1 MVEKHNPGDLSRDP
15 TVRQAAGVSDGF
27 NYSHDNASSPLDLG
41 ASDEAPPAY
50 GEVHDQLNLSQAG
63 FNAGAAVTDDGRV
76 NINISQTN
84 RRLSELLAPALK
96 GQLLPSQKT
105 SSGPLPPAY
114 IPPSLGGLPGQ
125 TPPPKL
131 NLVVQIV
138 GSRGDVQPFVALG
151 KVLKDT
157 YGHRVRIATHAT
169 FQKFVEE
176 NGLEFFCIGGDPAE
190 LMAFMVKNPGL
201 MPGIDALK
209 SGEITK
215 RRKGIEQIVL
225 GCWRSCIE
233 AGDGLGPPVE
243 TDLSNEPLGD
253 DYSLPGNPEDKP
265 FVADAIIANP
275 PSFGHIH
282 IAEKMGIPLHVM
294 FTMPWSPTRA
304 FPHPLANIQSTDT
317 DDVMTN
323 FVSYA
328 LVEMMTWQ
336 GLGDVI
342 NRFRTKVLDLE
353 PLSLIWAPGLL
364 SRLRIPTTYCWSPAL
379 IPKPNDWGREIS
391 IPGFYFLDLATS
403 YTPEPD
409 LAAFLESGPPPVYIG
424 FGSIV
429 VDDPNKLTRM
439 IFDAVTQAGV
449 RALVSKGWGG
459 IGADSVGIPEGVF
472 MLGNCPHDWLFK
484 KVSCV
489 VHHGG
494 AGTSAA
500 GIKTGTPTVVVP
512 FFGDQPFWGAM
523 IAKAG
528 AGPAPI
534 PYKQLTA
541 EKLAEAITS
550 ALRPETQAR
559 AKELG
564 EKIRQEKGTDQ
575 GAKSFH
581 DQLDY
586 DNLRCSIAPSRT
598 AVWRVRRTKVRLS
611 ALAAAVLVKEGLLR
625 YADLKLYRSQ
635 EHDTEEQPWDPVS
648 AVTAALVGDM
658 GSIAMAIGDIPRDWY
673 KTVKK
678 SSSGS
683 VTPKKDNSSATSN
696 DAASSSQLTLP
707 SDGASTWSGQPSAL
721 LSPPAQSDASSSKGQ
736 DPSILGE
743 STLQASSA
751 SRSPARSPTRS
762 MTSPSPSGPSS
773 SQAGKQ
779 KKNIDVETALGM
791 GLDTGKNVSRIVETG
806 FKSPM
811 NFCMGLAKGFR
822 NAPRL
827 YNDDTIR
834 KPEKVTGLGSGVM
847 VAWKELGLGVY
858 DGVSGLVT
866 QPYKGAQ
873 KEGGQGF
880 IKGVGKGLGGFLLK
894 PAAGIWSIPAYMMK
908 GVHAEIR
915 SKFHHS
921 VDKYVVTSRILQG
934 QNDLRFTNLQEM
946 QDIIVR
952 FNSMGSELRGL
963 YVLKY
968 KEKTASEMPSGVP
981 ATATQD
987 DLPDSSPKTGFW
999 NTKHLSLEE
1008 RRKLH
1013 EQKDAWKKKKREQAV
1028 GGAQGA
1034 EPEDPGMERA
1044 IRESVSQTSRGD
1056 PAEDAMI
1063 EVQIRSSV
1071 KEMRR
1076 IADEQKQQEQQRQM
1090 GDWKQRPSEP
1100 AESPAWADEKT
1111 TGLGAGGH
1119 HDITDEEFEALIA
1132 EAARQSVISSQGRGA
1147 EDEDLERALQDS
1159 RDAAPR
1165 GQDEELRKAMEESE
1179 RAHQEH
1185 LTRRTTERSEEE
1197 VIMEYVKKQSL
1208 AEEEFRRQKAKGKQ
1222 PEGAGGDEDDEDLK
1236 KAIEES
1242 LALSGKEGGPSG

>member
-1 MVEKHNPGDLSRDP
+1 MVEKHNPENLSRQS
-15 TVRQAAGVSDGF
+15 TLRQTAGVSDGF

-96 GQLLPSQKT
+96 SQLLPSQKT
-105 SSGPLPPAY
+105 PSGPLPPAY

-131 NLVVQIV
+131 NLVIQIV

-225 GCWRSCIE
+225 GTWRSCIE
-233 AGDGLGPPVE
+233 AGNGLGPPVE

-282 IAEKMGIPLHVM
+282 IAEKMGIPLHMM

-317 DDVMTN
+317 DTVMTN

-364 SRLRIPTTYCWSPAL
+364 SRLQIPTTYCWSPAL

-391 IPGFYFLDLATS
+391 ISGFYFLDLATS
-403 YTPEPD
+403 YTPEPE

-459 IGADSVGIPEGVF
+459 IGADSVGIPEGVY

-550 ALRPETQAR
+550 ALKPETQAR

-564 EKIRQEKGTDQ
+564 EKIRQEKGADQ

-581 DQLDY
+581 DFLDY

-611 ALAAAVLVKEGLLR
+611 ALAAAVLVKE
-625 YADLKLYRSQ
+625 
-635 EHDTEEQPWDPVS
+635 EHDTEEQPWDPIS

-683 VTPKKDNSSATSN
+683 VTPKKDDSSATSN

-707 SDGASTWSGQPSAL
+707 SDGASTWSAQPSAL
-721 LSPPAQSDASSSKGQ
+721 LSPPAQSDTSSSQGR
-736 DPSILGE
+736 DPSILGG

-751 SRSPARSPTRS
+751 SKSPVRSPTRS
-762 MTSPSPSGPSS
+762 ATSPSPSGPSS
-773 SQAGKQ
+773 SQGGKP

-791 GLDTGKNVSRIVETG
+791 GLDTGKNVTRIVETG

-834 KPEKVTGLGSGVM
+834 KPDKVTGLGSGVV
-847 VAWKELGLGVY
+847 VAWKELGLGFY

-873 KEGGQGF
+873 KQGGQGF
-880 IKGVGKGLGGFLLK
+880 IKGVGKGIGGLILK
-894 PAAGIWSIPAYMMK
+894 PAAGIWAIPAYMMK

-934 QNDLRFTNLQEM
+934 QADLRSANVEEM

-952 FNSMGSELRGL
+952 FNSMSSELRGL

-968 KEKTASEMPSGVP
+968 KEKVGANETPSGLASTAS
-981 ATATQD
+981 QD
-987 DLPDSSPKTGFW
+987 DLDRIPDSPPKTGFW
-999 NTKHLSLEE
+999 NTRHMSLEE

-1013 EQKDAWKKKKREQAV
+1013 EQRDAWKKKKREEAAAGVQPT
-1028 GGAQGA
+1028 A

-1044 IRESVSQTSRGD
+1044 IRESVNQTSRGD
-1056 PAEDAMI
+1056 PNEDAMI
-1063 EVQIRSSV
+1063 EAQIRSSV

-1076 IADEQKQQEQQRQM
+1076 IAEEQKQQEQQRQM

-1100 AESPAWADEKT
+1100 SEPPAWADEKRV
-1111 TGLGAGGH
+1111 GLGAGGEE
-1119 HDITDEEFEALIA
+1119 ITDEEFEALIA
-1132 EAARQSVISSQGRGA
+1132 EAARQSVIAQGHST
-1147 EDEDLERALQDS
+1147 EDESFERALQES
-1159 RDAAPR
+1159 RETAQGHGEG
-1165 GQDEELRKAMEESE
+1165 GQDEELRKALEESE
-1179 RAHQEH
+1179 RAHQAD
-1185 LTRRTTERSEEE
+1185 LARRTTERSEEE

-1222 PEGAGGDEDDEDLK
+1222 PEGAGGDDEDDEDLK

-1242 LALSGKEGGPSG
+1242 LTLSGKQGGPSA